1 MKPIKHMRSKRGF
14 YIGRLSKQVGNHTNH
29 TTLSSELAG
38 STGRGMGW
46 VFHQL
51 MTLDGEQQK
60 NKRVTVIDPKVNF
73 HKHFHK

>member
-38 STGRGMGW
+38 STGRGMGISS
-46 VFHQL
+46 
-51 MTLDGEQQK
+51 TDDIRRRAAKEQESNSYRSKSQF
-60 NKRVTVIDPKVNF
+60 P
-73 HKHFHK
+73 